1 MSPLQWA
8 LLILGALAIV
18 ALYLFSRRDR
28 RAMEKF
34 DPAAG
39 TEPLLPPPTEKQL
52 DIFNSQHQQFDE
64 FGVGKPRRI
73 PPTFG
78 EFEDGF
84 EPDPA
89 EEFDSPAPVS
99 PTPQRRMEP
108 SITPSSGPSVA
119 PPPLRPAPSA
129 AAAPKEKIVALLIAE
144 RAGEHIDGPAL
155 HAALQRQRLE
165 YGARQI
171 YHRLYDG
178 EVVFSVASLLKPGIL
193 DPDQAASLTTPGL
206 TMFMM
211 LPGPQRPADAL
222 RDMLAT
228 AEQLAKALNA
238 EVYDS
243 KRAPFSV
250 AAARALTAEVDAW
263 ARVNGA

>member
-8 LLILGALAIV
+8 LLILGAVAIV

-39 TEPLLPPPTEKQL
+39 AEPILPAPSEKQL
-52 DIFNSQHQQFDE
+52 DIFNSQNQQFDE

-78 EFEDGF
+78 EFEEGF

-89 EEFDSPAPVS
+89 DDTPSVGTPSASAPRAS
-99 PTPQRRMEP
+99 EP
-108 SITPSSGPSVA
+108 SATA
-119 PPPLRPAPSA
+119 PTLKPAAP
-129 AAAPKEKIVALLIAE
+129 APKEKIIALLIAE
-144 RAGEHIDGPAL
+144 REGAHISGPAL
-155 HAALQRQRLE
+155 HQALQRQRLE

-171 YHRLYDG
+171 YHRLYKG
-178 EVVFSVASLLKPGIL
+178 VVVFSVASLLKPGIL
-193 DPDQAASLTTPGL
+193 DPEQAAQLSTPGL
-206 TMFMM
+206 TLFMM

-222 RDMLAT
+222 RDMLGT
-228 AEQLAKALNA
+228 AESLAKTLNA
-238 EVYDS
+238 EVYDG
-243 KRAPFSV
+243 KRAPFN
-250 AAARALTAEVDAW
+250 AQAARALTAEIDAW
-263 ARVNGA
+263 ARANGA